1 MKRYLILTICL
12 FISVSSFAKGRR
24 FATYEAY
31 VHQYSDLAVV
41 HMKKYKIPA
50 SITLAQGLL
59 ESGAGKG
66 RLARE
71 GNNHFGIKCHE
82 WTDAKIYQKD
92 DGPNDCFRV
101 YKRVDDSYDD
111 HSKFLAERQRYAM
124 LFSLNPRDYQAWAKG
139 LKQCGYATDPNY
151 ANKLIK
157 LIEDYELYRFDEKNA
172 RRTSPNIQYEK
183 HIRQPYKDH
192 DLIYVVALEDD
203 SFDKIARDLGFKV
216 KDLVKW
222 NEVPKADFPL
232 FKGDIVYLEK
242 KKKKAEKPFL
252 EHRVQAGESM
262 HKISQM
268 YGIQVKRLYKLN
280 HKDGDY
286 VPEEDE
292 VLRLR

>member
-1 MKRYLILTICL
+1 MKRCLTLIICL
-12 FISVSSFAKGRR
+12 FVGVVALAQGRR
-24 FATYEAY
+24 IAAYEDY
-31 VHQYSDLAVV
+31 IRQYSELAVV
-41 HMKKYKIPA
+41 HMQRYKIPA

-82 WTDAKIYQKD
+82 WKGDKIYQKD

-101 YKRVDDSYDD
+101 YKKVDESFDD
-111 HSKFLAERQRYAM
+111 HSKFLAERQRYSM

-151 ANKLIK
+151 ANKLVKI
-157 LIEDYELYRFDEKNA
+157 IEDYELYRFDEKNL
-172 RRTSPNIQYEK
+172 RRTSPNNQYVQRL
-183 HIRQPYKDH
+183 RQPYKDH
-192 DLIYVVALEDD
+192 DLIYIVALEDD
-203 SFDKIARDLGFKV
+203 SYDKIARDLGFKV

-222 NEVPKADFPL
+222 NEVPHANFPL

-242 KKKKAEKPFL
+242 KKKKVELPFF

-268 YGIQVKRLYKLN
+268 YGIQVKQLYKLN
-280 HKDGDY
+280 HKNGDY